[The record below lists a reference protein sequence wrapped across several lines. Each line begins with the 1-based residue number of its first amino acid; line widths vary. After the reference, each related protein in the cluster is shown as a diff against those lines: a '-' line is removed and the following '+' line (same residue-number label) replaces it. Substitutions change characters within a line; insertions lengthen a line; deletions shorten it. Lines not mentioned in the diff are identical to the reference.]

1 MKPTN
6 LCLTSIGKSGLE
18 LVTVVPDTI
27 PNNILN
33 EIVLKSMP
41 LSAKAGDFASSTVE
55 GYQIECF
62 IFSVPGEK
70 RQNIASLVA
79 VYDNPNYDR
88 DTVRKFFSF
97 TVTELQR
104 YNMGDTNTFSK
115 ILPNMLEG
123 LKKGKVKIKISSVV
137 TLEFNFDDDS
147 KKKKKDR
154 GEEFLESVKGDIWR

>member
-27 PNNILN
+27 PNIILN

-62 IFSVPGEK
+62 IFSVPSDE

-79 VYDNPNYDR
+79 IYDNPNYDR
-88 DTVRKFFSF
+88 DTVRKFFS
-97 TVTELQR
+97 TIMELQR
-104 YNMGDTNTFSK
+104 YNMSDTNTFSK
-115 ILPNMLEG
+115 ILSSMLEG

-154 GEEFLESVKGDIWR
+154 GEEFLESVKDDIWR